1 MLGNAIKIAIIAC
14 VAAVAA
20 VAILSNRIPQANP
33 VSPAPRAA
41 QAVQPLNPS
50 RAFGYGRV
58 ELRPD
63 RVGHYTADVEVGG
76 RTLSMLVDTGAT
88 VVSLRYEDAQNLG
101 LRPGPGDF
109 KVPISTANGVSRAA
123 EVRLSEV
130 RIGSIRA
137 VDVQAIVLP
146 QGAAEKSLLGMSFLR
161 KLGGFEI
168 ASGNLIL
175 KP

>member
-1 MLGNAIKIAIIAC
+1 MLGNALKLAVLLC

-20 VAILSNRIPQANP
+20 VALLSRHVPD
-33 VSPAPRAA
+33 APRASNVA
-41 QAVQPLNPS
+41 RNVQVVPQPAT

-63 RVGHYTADVEVGG
+63 RAGHYTADVEVGG
-76 RTLSMLVDTGAT
+76 RTLAMLVDTGAS
-88 VVSLRYEDAQNLG
+88 VVALRYEDARKLG
-101 LRPGPGDF
+101 FTPADGDY
-109 KVPISTANGVSRAA
+109 KVQISTANGIIKAA
-123 EVRLSEV
+123 ELQLPEV
-130 RIGSIRA
+130 RIGTIRA
-137 VDVQAIVLP
+137 TDVRAMVLLP
-146 QGAAEKSLLGMSFLR
+146 GATEKSLLGMSFLR